1 MREGAAPGGPGR
13 PGGGPRVS
21 VIVPCR
27 DAEAWIADA
36 VGSAIGQEGVTLE
49 VVVVDDGSTDRS
61 AAVAEGFGDPR
72 VTVIRQAPHGASRA
86 RTAGTQ
92 RAVGEYVQYLDADDV
107 LCPGTLCARVGAL
120 ERTDADVAY
129 CDWVPDELTAAGA
142 FRLGKRV
149 SRTLGPRPELDLL
162 TEAWWPPG
170 ALLYRRRIVDAI
182 GPWREDLPIIQDAR
196 FLLDAA
202 LHGAR
207 FVHVAEVGLRYR
219 VHGAESLSRR
229 DPRAFLADC
238 LRNALDVE
246 ARWVRDDRLDPGR
259 RAALR
264 HVYGYVSRAAAGLDR
279 IVFEQAVSAL
289 LRIDPGFR
297 PPGSR
302 LLRAAAGVLGYRRAE
317 RAAGVW
323 RRWVRSPAR
332 P

>member
-1 MREGAAPGGPGR
+1 VREGAAASGPVHPGD
-13 PGGGPRVS
+13 GPRVS

-27 DAEAWIADA
+27 NAERWIADA
-36 VGSAIGQEGVTLE
+36 VGSAIGQAGVSLE

-61 AAVAEGFGDPR
+61 AAVAEGLGDAR
-72 VTVIRQAPHGASRA
+72 VTVIRQAPHGVSRA
-86 RTAGTQ
+86 RTAGT
-92 RAVGEYVQYLDADDV
+92 RIAAGEYVQYLDADDI
-107 LCPGTLCARVGAL
+107 LCPGTLRARVAAL

-129 CDWVPDELTAAGA
+129 CDWVPDELMPAGG
-142 FRLGKRV
+142 FRPGTRV

-182 GPWREDLPIIQDAR
+182 GPWREDLPVIQDAR

-219 VHGAESLSRR
+219 VHGADSLSRR

-246 ARWVRDDRLDPGR
+246 VRWVREDRLDPGR

-264 HVYGYVSRAAAGLDR
+264 QVYGYVSRAAAGLDR
-279 IVFEQAVSAL
+279 RLFEQAVSAL

-297 PPGSR
+297 PTGSG
-302 LLRAAAGVLGYRRAE
+302 LLRAAAGILGYRRAE
-317 RAAGVW
+317 RAAGIW

-332 P
+332 S